1 MFYSTISFLLVAIYG
16 SASCSNQNSSKEM
29 KRRLNQGSVS
39 SSNSSENAN
48 KSTEQNSILVNSE
61 VSGNGAGLQVKNSQL
76 LSSSID
82 TCLGENMALV
92 KDDMIVT
99 GVDSKGF
106 LNKDLYK
113 VNSNAITVA
122 GKDLL
127 SKETENRLSTN
138 SDSLSINY
146 LGSINTVA
154 DVVADNC
161 TPANKLCQCDTIDT
175 AKQMMAR
182 CLPSI
187 SPKHE
192 LYESVALEFQ
202 QACLMDP
209 KKAVA
214 SMLASYAFIIS
225 R

>member
-1 MFYSTISFLLVAIYG
+1 MSYFTISFLLVVIYG

-29 KRRLNQGSVS
+29 KRRLNHGNTST
-39 SSNSSENAN
+39 SNPPETVRN
-48 KSTEQNSILVNSE
+48 STDQNSILVNTE

-76 LSSSID
+76 LSSSVE
-82 TCLGENMALV
+82 TCLGENMTIV
-92 KDDMIVT
+92 KEEMIVT
-99 GVDSKGF
+99 GADSKGF

-113 VNSNAITVA
+113 VNSDAIAVA

-154 DVVADNC
+154 DVVAENC
-161 TPANKLCQCDTIDT
+161 TPSNKLCQCDTLDA

-209 KKAVA
+209 KRAIA
-214 SMLASYAFIIS
+214 SVLASYAFIIS